1 MFPKQNFSVK
11 ITDARLLDSK
21 RGTVKRSSKTRTYSL
36 RKTTNTITVNPAP
49 PYAFN
54 ERALS
59 VVEGK
64 IDLLDEHIG
73 EYQLEILVKPSVKIL
88 YIICLCFVPFQVYF
102 IVTLFHSLSIIK
114 LMILLLFFP
123 PLVYRYIQIQR
134 GIKAMAKKLK
144 EDRLIFVGE

>member
-1 MFPKQNFSVK
+1 MLPKRKFPIQ
-11 ITDARLLDSK
+11 ITNDRLLDSK
-21 RGTVKRSSKTRTYSL
+21 RGTIKRSAGTRTYSL

-64 IDLLDEHIG
+64 IDLLDEHMG

-88 YIICLCFVPFQVYF
+88 YIIYLCFVPLQVYF
-102 IVTLFHSLSIIK
+102 IVTLFHSLSTIK

-134 GIKAMAKKLK
+134 GIKAMAEKLK
-144 EDRLIFVGE
+144 EDRLIFL

>member
-1 MFPKQNFSVK
+1 MFPKKKFPIQ
-11 ITDARLLDSK
+11 ITNKRLLSPK
-21 RGTVKRSSKTRTYSL
+21 RETIKKSSKTRTYSL
-36 RKTTNTITVNPAP
+36 RKTTDTITVNPAP

-54 ERALS
+54 ERAIS

-64 IDLLDEHIG
+64 IDLLDEQHIG

-88 YIICLCFVPFQVYF
+88 YIIYLCFAPLQIYI
-102 IVTLFHSLSIIK
+102 IVTLFHSLSTIK

-134 GIKAMAKKLK
+134 GIKAMTEKLK
-144 EDRLIFVGE
+144 EDRLIFL